1 MKKLVTSIKKARGSN
16 WEKYQPSFR
25 AFFVVVMIGML
36 VASSSCTRNEVVV
49 SPGPPEE
56 GFLLGPE
63 DIVEVVVWRNPDLSR
78 EVVIRPDGL
87 VSLPLIGDVPASGL
101 TAEQLAAEIAER
113 YKEYKENPS
122 VSVHVKEVNSHFI
135 YVVGEINTPGKITLK
150 TYTTILQ
157 AISLAGGFTQFASR
171 NDMQV
176 IRKIVNNNGEH
187 QEIRIPV
194 RYNDLISSEGGPYNF
209 ILRSGDTIVIP

>member
-1 MKKLVTSIKKARGSN
+1 MKSTLAPLAFQNYSRVRLTLFWVLLVIAIVSVLAGS
-16 WEKYQPSFR
+16 
-25 AFFVVVMIGML
+25 G
-36 VASSSCTRNEVVV
+36 CTRNEVVV

-63 DIVEVVVWRNPDLSR
+63 DVVEIVVWRNPDLSR
-78 EVVIRPDGL
+78 EVVVRPDGL
-87 VSLPLIGDVPASGL
+87 ISLPLIGDVPASGL

-122 VSVHVKEVNSHFI
+122 VSVHVKAVNSYYI
-135 YVVGEINTPGKITLK
+135 YMVGEVSSPGKLQLK

-157 AISLAGGFTQFASR
+157 AISLAGGFSQFASR
-171 NDMQV
+171 NDIQV
-176 IRKIVNNNGEH
+176 IRSIVNSNGER

-194 RYNDLISSEGGPYNF
+194 RYDDLISSNGGPYNF
-209 ILRSGDTIVIP
+209 ILRSGDTVVVP